1 MQVLLAALP
10 YATTVGALLGVVD
23 AVLRLLK
30 GRGPQLAVVELPVA
44 LLQLAAA
51 FPPAHRFV
59 ATSIPVGTLAI
70 ALEVALVALIVWK
83 AGRRGSLLWITVA
96 ALVVNGVAAVL
107 PFVQR

>member
-10 YATTVGALLGVVD
+10 YATTAGAVLGVVD

-44 LLQLAAA
+44 LLQLTAA
-51 FPPAHRFV
+51 FAPAQRFV
-59 ATSIPVGTLAI
+59 STTIPVGTLSI
-70 ALEVALVALIVWK
+70 ALEATLVALLVWK
-83 AGRRGSLLWITVA
+83 VARKGPLLWLTVL

-107 PFVQR
+107 PFVHH

>member
-10 YATTVGALLGVVD
+10 YATTVGAVLGVVD

-44 LLQLAAA
+44 LLQLVAAA
-51 FPPAHRFV
+51 PLAHRFV
-59 ATSIPVGTLAI
+59 RTSIPVGTLSI
-70 ALEVALVALIVWK
+70 ALEAALVALVVWR
-83 AGRRGSLLWITVA
+83 AGRKGPLLWVTVV

-107 PFVQR
+107 PFVRG

>member
-10 YATTVGALLGVVD
+10 YATTAGALLGAVD

-51 FPPAHRFV
+51 FAPAQRFV
-59 ATSIPVGTLAI
+59 STTIPVGTLAI
-70 ALEVALVALIVWK
+70 ALEATLVALLVWK
-83 AGRRGSLLWITVA
+83 VARRGALLWLTVL
-96 ALVVNGVAAVL
+96 ALAVNGVAAVL
-107 PFVQR
+107 PFVHH

>member
-51 FPPAHRFV
+51 FPPAQRFV
-59 ATSIPVGTLAI
+59 STSIPVGALAI
-70 ALEVALVALIVWK
+70 ALEAALVALIVWK
-83 AGRRGSLLWITVA
+83 AGRRGSLLWVTVV

-107 PFVQR
+107 PFVHH

>member
-10 YATTVGALLGVVD
+10 YATPVGALLGVVD

-30 GRGPQLAVVELPVA
+30 GRAPQLAVVELPVA
-44 LLQLAAA
+44 LLQL
-51 FPPAHRFV
+51 V
-59 ATSIPVGTLAI
+59 AVVPLAQRYVSTSIPVGTLAI
-70 ALEVALVALIVWK
+70 VLEAALVALVVWR
-83 AGRRGSLLWITVA
+83 AGRKGPLLWVTVA

>member
-10 YATTVGALLGVVD
+10 YATTAGAFLGVFD

-51 FPPAHRFV
+51 FPPAQRFV
-59 ATSIPVGTLAI
+59 STTIPVGTLAI
-70 ALEVALVALIVWK
+70 ALEATLVALLVWK
-83 AGRRGSLLWITVA
+83 VARRGALLWLTVL
-96 ALVVNGVAAVL
+96 ALAVNGVAAVL
-107 PFVQR
+107 PFVHH

>member
-10 YATTVGALLGVVD
+10 YATTAGAVLGVVD

-44 LLQLAAA
+44 LLQLTAA
-51 FPPAHRFV
+51 FAPAQRFV
-59 ATSIPVGTLAI
+59 STTIPVGALAI
-70 ALEVALVALIVWK
+70 ALEATLVALLVWK
-83 AGRRGSLLWITVA
+83 VGRRGPLLWLTVL

-107 PFVQR
+107 PFLHH